1 MSPQIENSVIAA
13 ISRHKRLD
21 PLLIRADTPL
31 TDLGITSLD
40 AITIV
45 YEIEEEFNV
54 EVPNSA
60 LEGLQTVGDITE
72 RIHRLLAVGR

>member
-1 MSPQIENSVIAA
+1 
-13 ISRHKRLD
+13 
-21 PLLIRADTPL
+21 LLIHADTPL

-72 RIHRLLAVGR
+72 RIHRLLAAGR